1 MDVGTLLLQCGLYIP
16 ILTSV
21 FKLHMGKISVLV
33 MTSSFLEH
41 YAPNCACFLKNINSS
56 YQKKQANFFT
66 KDDVNKFLDEAP
78 NSGAFLL
85 DKVILL
91 FGIFGGCRSISELL
105 PITFDDIKII
115 DEAGIWVNFTSP
127 KRRGQPGKMYR
138 FLIPSEFS
146 HFWVQYSKALGSKAK
161 GNIFKSCPS
170 KEREDISRC
179 HWSFIDANLGKN
191 SITKHIQA
199 IARWLDKD
207 DPFSFT
213 SHSLRRTSATLMA
226 DSGATSTQLQTHFGW
241 KNQATANTYVEE
253 SKSSKIQ
260 AANMISSTIASSSI
274 ALPPKKQ
281 TSVVKRDRT
290 PDVKIIKIENCSN
303 VNIQM

>member
-1 MDVGTLLLQCGLYIP
+1 MVK
-16 ILTSV
+16 IL
-21 FKLHMGKISVLV
+21 VLI
-33 MTSSFLEH
+33 MTSSFYLEQF
-41 YAPNCACFLKNINSS
+41 APNCVYFLKNINST
-56 YQKKQANFFT
+56 YQKKQANYFT
-66 KDDVNKFLDEAP
+66 KEDIDNFLEKAP

-85 DKVILL
+85 DKVILV

-105 PITFDDIKII
+105 PITFNDINII

-127 KRRGQPGKMYR
+127 KRRGQPGKIYQ

-146 HFWVQYSKALGSKAK
+146 HFWVQYTTALGSKAK

-170 KEREDISRC
+170 KEREDIPRH

-199 IARWLDKD
+199 IARWLQKD

-226 DSGATSTQLQTHFGW
+226 DAGATSTQLQTHFGW

-260 AANMISSTIASSSI
+260 AAEMISSTISSSSVE
-274 ALPPKKQ
+274 LPPKRQ
-281 TSVVKRDRT
+281 TSVLKRDRG